1 MGERWSFFK
10 ESDESWGMFYPK
22 NYLVAGY
29 GSRERADEVRESL
42 LGAGFAPD
50 DVATATGAFVVE
62 QLESNPEPGFV
73 DRVKQEIARAV
84 GTEQG
89 YIEDDLKHA
98 REGGAFLFVYVP
110 SDELVARARTVVDA
124 SQPVLARRYMSLGIE
139 RYTYPP
145 QSEIRQEARA
155 AAARE

>member
-1 MGERWSFFK
+1 MGQRWNFFK
-10 ESDESWGMFYPK
+10 ESDASWGMFYPK

-29 GSRERADEVRESL
+29 GSRERAEEVKRL
-42 LGAGFAPD
+42 LLDAGFATD
-50 DVATATGAFVVE
+50 DVATASGAFVVE
-62 QLESNPEPGFV
+62 QLEHDPEPGFI

-84 GTEQG
+84 GTESG

-110 SDELVARARTVVDA
+110 TDETVQRARAVVDA
-124 SQPVLARRYMSLGIE
+124 SEPVLARRYMSLGIE

-145 QSEIRQEARA
+145 QSQIRREARKA
-155 AAARE
+155 AANE

>member
-1 MGERWSFFK
+1 MGQRWSFFK
-10 ESDESWGMFYPK
+10 ESDASWGMFYPK

-29 GSRERADEVRESL
+29 GSRERADEVRQSL
-42 LGAGFAPD
+42 LGAGFAED
-50 DVATATGAFVVE
+50 DVATASGAFVVE
-62 QLESNPEPGFV
+62 QLEHDPEPGFI
-73 DRVKQEIARAV
+73 DRMKQEIARAV

-110 SDELVARARTVVDA
+110 TDESVQRARAIVDA
-124 SQPVLARRYMSLGIE
+124 SGPVLARRYMSLGIE

-145 QSEIRQEARA
+145 QSEIRREARRA
-155 AAARE
+155 ADAE

>member
-1 MGERWSFFK
+1 MGQRWNFFK
-10 ESDESWGMFYPK
+10 ESDASWGMFYPK

-29 GSRERADEVRESL
+29 GSRERAEEVKRL
-42 LGAGFAPD
+42 LLDAGFAAD
-50 DVATATGAFVVE
+50 DVATASGAFVVE
-62 QLESNPEPGFV
+62 QLEHDPEPGFI

-84 GTEQG
+84 GTESG

-110 SDELVARARTVVDA
+110 TDETVQRARAVVDA
-124 SQPVLARRYMSLGIE
+124 SEPVLARRYMSLGIE

-145 QSEIRQEARA
+145 QSQIRREARKA
-155 AAARE
+155 AANE

>member
-1 MGERWSFFK
+1 MGQRWNFFK
-10 ESDESWGMFYPK
+10 ESDASWGMFYPK
-22 NYLVAGY
+22 NYIIAGY
-29 GSRERADEVRESL
+29 GSRERAEEVRQDL
-42 LGAGFAPD
+42 LAAGFAAD
-50 DVATATGAFVVE
+50 EVATASGAFVVE
-62 QLESNPEPGFV
+62 QLEHDPEPGFI

-110 SDELVARARTVVDA
+110 EDADVARARGVVDA
-124 SQPVLARRYMSLGIE
+124 SGPVLARRYMALGIE

-145 QSEIRQEARA
+145 QSQIRQKARDA
-155 AAARE
+155 AASE

>member
-1 MGERWSFFK
+1 MGQRWNFFK
-10 ESDESWGMFYPK
+10 ESDASWGMFYPK
-22 NYLVAGY
+22 NYLIAGY
-29 GSRERADEVRESL
+29 GSRERADEVKQQL
-42 LGAGFAPD
+42 LDAGFAAD
-50 DVATATGAFVVE
+50 DVASASGAFVVE
-62 QLESNPEPGFV
+62 QLENDPEPGFI

-110 SDELVARARTVVDA
+110 EDADVARARAVVDA
-124 SQPVLARRYMSLGIE
+124 SGPVLARRYMALGIE

-145 QSEIRQEARA
+145 QSQIRQKARDA
-155 AAARE
+155 AASE